1 MKKSVMQI
9 SVIGQGYVG
18 LPVAIAAAESGYV
31 VLGVDI
37 DDRKVRLLNDKKSV
51 IEDLSDKQI
60 ADQVNSNHYKATS
73 DFSELGSSDIII
85 VCVPTPLDSNNRPDL
100 SALEGAT
107 RSIAK
112 YMKKGSLV
120 VLESTVAPGTTRNF
134 FAKILKQ
141 ESGFN
146 DNDFGVAFSPER
158 IDPKSEKYGIK
169 NTPKIVSGL
178 TSESKKAA
186 LQFYSKFVD
195 VIVECESLEIAE
207 TSKLLEN
214 SFRLINISF
223 INELA
228 MFCQKLGI
236 NINSVINA
244 ATTKPFGYM
253 PFQPSLGIGGHCIPV
268 DPIYLADKAN
278 ELGVPTRMIELA
290 THINQSLPEYFA
302 NLAEVKLNGL
312 KEKNIIVVGVA
323 YKPNV
328 ADVRET
334 PVAPLIKALI
344 AKGAKVYWHDEL
356 VKEWNGEKSVAL
368 SSKYDLAILATPHN
382 YLDLTKLEDVPILN
396 TRGSN

>member
-1 MKKSVMQI
+1 MKKPAKQI

-18 LPVAIAAAESGYV
+18 LPVAIAAAESGYL

-37 DDRKVRLLNDKKSV
+37 DDNKVRLLNNKKSV

-60 ADQVNSNHYKATS
+60 SDQVNNNHYKATS
-73 DFSELGSSDIII
+73 DFSEIAKSDIVI
-85 VCVPTPLDSNNRPDL
+85 VCVPTPLHDNHKPDL
-100 SALEGAT
+100 SALESAT
-107 RSIAK
+107 RSVAK

-120 VLESTVAPGTTRNF
+120 ILESTVAPGTTRNF
-134 FAKILKQ
+134 FTQILKQ
-141 ESGFN
+141 GSGFK

-158 IDPKSEKYGIK
+158 IDPKSEKYNIR

-178 TSESKKAA
+178 TNESKNAA
-186 LQFYSKFVD
+186 SQFYSKFVD
-195 VIVECESLEIAE
+195 EVIECESLEVAE

-228 MFCQKLGI
+228 MFCQKIGI
-236 NINSVINA
+236 NVKSVINA
-244 ATTKPFGYM
+244 AATKPFGYM

-268 DPIYLADKAN
+268 DPIYLANKAN

-290 THINQSLPEYFA
+290 AQINLSLPAYFA

-312 KEKNIIVVGVA
+312 KDKNIVVVGVA

-356 VKEWNGEKSVAL
+356 VKEWNSEKSVTL
-368 SSKYDLAILATPHN
+368 SDKYDLAILATLHDS
-382 YLDLTKLEDVPILN
+382 LDITRLGNVPILN
-396 TRGSN
+396 TREYI